1 MDKKEREKYFENSE
15 VNQKLLK
22 LYESKWDIVLKV
34 REVATNSKE
43 LVFHSSC
50 IPPNY
55 NEMKNKI
62 LVVGK
67 KTNGWEFKENAKE
80 SMLFTLGFLYS
91 KKHNDKLSFTFPYK
105 FCKSINDYNYQKVI
119 KKTYFAW
126 ISINKF
132 SYGKDDK
139 TELNREAQYI
149 VDNKFNI
156 LEKEIE
162 IINPDIVLF
171 LTGDYDRYIKKQ
183 LDGVKFH
190 KLGNCECDIARVEH
204 KVLDKRISFRTY
216 QPDYFR
222 FIKKGK
228 YDKCLK
234 ELVKECKLYLN
245 QGEIK

>member
-1 MDKKEREKYFENSE
+1 MTEEQREDYFDNSK

-34 REVATNSKE
+34 RGTATNNKE

-55 NEMKNKI
+55 KEMHNRI

-67 KTNGWEFKENAKE
+67 KANGWGFANGARN
-80 SMLFTLGFLYS
+80 SMLETLDFLYS
-91 KKHNDKLSFTFPYK
+91 TKHNNKMSFTFPYK
-105 FCKSINDYNYQKVI
+105 FCKSINSYNYQNVI

-126 ISINKF
+126 ISLNKF
-132 SYGKDDK
+132 SYGKNDK
-139 TELNREAQYI
+139 TQLNEEAQHI

-162 IINPDIVLF
+162 IINPCIVLF
-171 LTGDYDRYIKKQ
+171 LTGDYDRYIEKQ

-190 KLGNCECDIARVEH
+190 KLENSECDIARVEH
-204 KVLDKRISFRTY
+204 KVLPKNSFRTY

-222 FIKKGK
+222 FLKKGM
-228 YDKCLK
+228 YDKYIQ
-234 ELVKECKLYLN
+234 ELVKECRL
-245 QGEIK
+245 

>member
-1 MDKKEREKYFENSE
+1 MDEKQMEKYFENSE

-22 LYESKWDIVLKV
+22 LYEKNWDIV
-34 REVATNSKE
+34 REVYDAATNNKE

-50 IPPNY
+50 VPHNY
-55 NEMKNKI
+55 ECEKMTHKI

-67 KTNGWEFKENAKE
+67 RTNGWGFTNGARN
-80 SMLFTLGFLYS
+80 SMLETLEFLYS
-91 KKHNDKLSFTFPYK
+91 KKHNNKMSFTFPYK
-105 FCKSINDYNYQKVI
+105 FCKSINNYDYQNVI

-126 ISINKF
+126 ISLNKF
-132 SYGKDDK
+132 AYGKDDK
-139 TELNREAQYI
+139 TELNDKAQYI

-171 LTGDYDRYIKKQ
+171 LTGDYDKYIKKQ

-190 KLGNCECDIARVEH
+190 KLENSECEIARVEH
-204 KVLDKRISFRTY
+204 KVLHKRISFRTY

-222 FIKKGK
+222 FLKKGM
-228 YDKCLK
+228 YDKYIQ

-245 QGEIK
+245 

>member
-1 MDKKEREKYFENSE
+1 MEQTLIEYFDNSE
-15 VNQKLLK
+15 INQKLLK
-22 LYESKWDIVLKV
+22 LYESKWDVVLKI
-34 REVATNSKE
+34 RNATTNSEE

-80 SMLFTLGFLYS
+80 SMLFTLDFLYS
-91 KKHNDKLSFTFPYK
+91 TQHNNKMSFTFPYK
-105 FCKSINDYNYQKVI
+105 FCKSINNYNYQNVI

-126 ISINKF
+126 VSLDKF
-132 SYGKDDK
+132 SYD
-139 TELNREAQYI
+139 TNNRIQLNDEARHI
-149 VDNKFNI
+149 VDNEFNI

-171 LTGDYDRYIKKQ
+171 LTGDYDKYIKKQ

-222 FIKKGK
+222 FLKKGM
-228 YDKCLK
+228 YDKCIQ
-234 ELVKECKLYLN
+234 ELIKECRF
-245 QGEIK
+245 